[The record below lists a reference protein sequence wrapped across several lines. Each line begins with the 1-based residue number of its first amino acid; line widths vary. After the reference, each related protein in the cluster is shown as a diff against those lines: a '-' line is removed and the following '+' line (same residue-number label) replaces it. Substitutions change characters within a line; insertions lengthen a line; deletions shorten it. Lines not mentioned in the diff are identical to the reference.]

1 MLGSGVPGWFA
12 GRVMGFKGDSSRK
25 DFVSGST
32 DSVMLVFVAS
42 RSPGSSRRVGL
53 LGAEVSRPLVP

>member
-1 MLGSGVPGWFA
+1 MPLYETEETGEARMLGSGVPGWFA

-32 DSVMLVFVAS
+32 DSVMSVLVAS
-42 RSPGSSRRVGL
+42 
-53 LGAEVSRPLVP
+53 